1 MAGAGAGPSSRD
13 IAVTPFFANGHGEQC
28 VVPGP
33 KKGTFES
40 ARSEFIL
47 PPGVHII
54 TVQEVGKYASI
65 VSVDALRATFVR
77 GFNSSRLVTRP
88 RVSKGGHESEWCTS
102 DYMRFKHDIA
112 RTFRVVE
119 AASTTEEGFD
129 DLFDFV
135 NDETKGMTSD
145 TTLLSFDELMNK
157 GNQPAYKKSNAFRRL
172 CDLYDARIHTR
183 HPGDPVANNRFT
195 PISYM
200 TDADQ
205 FFTGMDGACGLIAK
219 DKFDTLDR
227 EFRAAMTQ
235 RYSLDELTPN
245 ILVDLYSASIFPTSS
260 QIKAFLSSG
269 TTQAEIATVSDETE
283 PSYIGKALV
292 ALNRADKFKTTLKDM
307 VDLIVKMYKPSDS
320 NPVVLY
326 YPLCRVFDVE
336 PTTKAGKASLSK
348 LEEAAKHASME
359 VEELGYGSSG
369 GRRRRRTYR
378 KKKLRNQTRKRKA

>member
-13 IAVTPFFANGHGEQC
+13 LAVTPFFANGHGEQC
-28 VVPGP
+28 VIHGS
-33 KKGTFES
+33 KKGTFET

-88 RVSKGGHESEWCTS
+88 RVSKEGHEDEWCRS

-119 AASTTEEGFD
+119 AASTTEEGFG

-145 TTLLSFDELMNK
+145 TTLLSFDEVMNK

-205 FFTGMDGACGLIAK
+205 FFTGMDGACGVIAK
-219 DKFDTLDR
+219 DTFDALDR
-227 EFRAAMTQ
+227 KFRAAMTQ
-235 RYSLDELTPN
+235 RYSLDELTPEM
-245 ILVDLYSASIFPTSS
+245 LVDLYSASIFPTSS
-260 QIKAFLSSG
+260 QIKAFLSSKA
-269 TTQAEIATVSDETE
+269 TQTEIAAVSDETE

-292 ALNRADKFKTTLKDM
+292 ALNRADKFKTTLKDI
-307 VDLIVKMYKPSDS
+307 VALIVKMYKPSDS
-320 NPVVLY
+320 NPIVLY

-336 PTTKAGKASLSK
+336 PTTKAGKESLAK
-348 LEEAAKHASME
+348 LEESAKYASME
-359 VEELGYGSSG
+359 VEESGYGYSG

-378 KKKLRNQTRKRKA
+378 KKKLRNQTRKRRQ